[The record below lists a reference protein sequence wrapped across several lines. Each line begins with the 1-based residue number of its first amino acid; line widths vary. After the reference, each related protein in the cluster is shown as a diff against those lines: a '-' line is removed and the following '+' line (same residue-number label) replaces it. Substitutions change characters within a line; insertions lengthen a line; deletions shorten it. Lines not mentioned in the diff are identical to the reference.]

1 MSLLVSLA
9 WYLMEIDIKHGPWST
24 SSDGVASNAEP
35 DANHS
40 TPFKP
45 PSRVL
50 PPDRERVEQE
60 DVYSNM

>member
-1 MSLLVSLA
+1 
-9 WYLMEIDIKHGPWST
+9 MEIDIKHGPWST

-50 PPDRERVEQE
+50 PPDREGIEQE